1 MARLKQL
8 VAVLLGLHL
17 VWWLA
22 AWVLNRPILPGPV
35 TVYASFPNLLHEQIG
50 WHIYFSLYRLFWS
63 LLIATIIGVITGM
76 VIVRFPKVGRYLD
89 PLIYLTYPMPKIAFL
104 PVIML
109 LFGLGDVSKII
120 MISFIVV
127 FQVIISV
134 RDHVA
139 AIPQS
144 LYQTF
149 TILAASRWELFC
161 FITWPASIT
170 GIISALRIALGT
182 AIATLFFTE
191 VYGTSFGL
199 GYFIMDAWYRLD
211 YPGMY
216 AGIIVIS
223 VVAFALFGAL
233 NLLERLTVKWQ
244 KDEINA

>member
-1 MARLKQL
+1 MAKLKQL
-8 VAVLLGLHL
+8 LGVIIGIHL
-17 VWWLA
+17 VWWLVA
-22 AWVLNRPILPGPV
+22 ILLNRSILPGPV
-35 TVYASFPNLLHEQIG
+35 TVYAAFPSLWQAQIG

-63 LLIATIIGVITGM
+63 LLIATVIGVLTGM
-76 VIVRFPKVGRYLD
+76 AIVRFPRLGRVLD
-89 PLIYLTYPMPKIAFL
+89 PLIYLTYPIPKIAFL
-104 PVIML
+104 PVAML
-109 LFGLGDVSKII
+109 LFGLGDLSKII

-139 AIPQS
+139 AIPAS

-149 TILAASRWELFC
+149 ATLDANRWELFR

-191 VYGTSFGL
+191 VYGTNYGL
-199 GYFIMDAWYRLD
+199 GYFIMDAWNRLD

-223 VVAFALFGAL
+223 VVAFCLFALL
-233 NLLERLTVKWQ
+233 NAIERLTVKWQ

>member
-1 MARLKQL
+1 MAKLKQL
-8 VAVLLGLHL
+8 LGVIIGIHL

-22 AWVLNRPILPGPV
+22 AIWLNRSILPGPV
-35 TVYASFPNLLHEQIG
+35 TVYAAFPSLLQAQIG

-63 LLIATIIGVITGM
+63 LLIATVIGVLTGM
-76 VIVRFPKVGRYLD
+76 AIVRFPRLGRVLD
-89 PLIYLTYPMPKIAFL
+89 PLIYLTYPIPKIAFL
-104 PVIML
+104 PVAML
-109 LFGLGDVSKII
+109 LFGLGDLSKII

-139 AIPQS
+139 AIPAS

-149 TILAASRWELFC
+149 ATLDANRWELFR

-191 VYGTSFGL
+191 VYGTNYGL
-199 GYFIMDAWYRLD
+199 GYFIMDAWNRLD

-223 VVAFALFGAL
+223 VVAFCLFALL
-233 NLLERLTVKWQ
+233 NAIEHLTVKWQ